1 MSDESLRDLSIVIPV
16 LDEEATVADLHA
28 RIRST
33 LGAECEIVFVDDGSR
48 DRTRGILSELAAKDP
63 RTRVL
68 GFRRNYGKS
77 QALAVGFR
85 RSSGRI
91 VATLDGDLQDD
102 PGELRKLIVHLDDGY
117 DVVGGWRKRRK
128 DGFGKILSSR
138 VFNRVVSFT
147 CGKRFRDVNCGMK
160 VFRREVVD
168 DLVLEGGFH
177 RFLPVLALWRGFRVR
192 EEEVEH
198 HPRRHGGS
206 RYGRLRGLRA
216 ILDLWVIFFLM
227 RFGGRPGR
235 FFLGIGSV
243 FGLSGFSISLYI
255 AVLRLTSESRSIESK
270 FPLMALGL
278 VCLVIGFQMVA
289 LGLFGELLSY
299 HFRTLRSVEPLVQEE
314 GDGR

>member
-1 MSDESLRDLSIVIPV
+1 MSDESRSDLSIVIPV
-16 LDEEATVADLHA
+16 LDEESTVADLHVQ
-28 RIRST
+28 IRST
-33 LGAECEIVFVDDGSR
+33 LGPSCEIVFVDDGSADGTR
-48 DRTRGILSELAAKDP
+48 DILRGIEATDD

-85 RSSGRI
+85 RATGRV

-102 PGELRKLIVHLDDGY
+102 PGELHKLIAHIDDGY

-128 DGFGKILSSR
+128 DGSGKILMSR
-138 VFNRVVSFT
+138 VFNRVVSMA
-147 CGKRFRDVNCGMK
+147 CGKTFRDVNCGMK
-160 VFRREVVD
+160 VLRREVVD

-198 HPRRHGGS
+198 HPRRHGRS
-206 RYGRLRGLRA
+206 RYGRLRGVRA
-216 ILDLWVIFFLM
+216 IHDLWVIVFLM

-235 FFLGIGSV
+235 FFLGIGSF
-243 FGLSGFSISLYI
+243 FGLCGLFISLYI
-255 AVLRLTSESRSIESK
+255 TVLRLTQGSIQSK

-278 VCLVIGFQMVA
+278 VFLVVGFQMVT

-299 HFRTLRSVEPLVQEE
+299 HFRSLRSVEPLVEE
-314 GDGR
+314 EADGR